1 MLMPTF
7 PVPQGVTLG
16 AVPYPGTSF
25 NDVVTLDPVLQNSL
39 RIGHPTYGA
48 SQPPGELECH
58 GHTTEVSRRLGL
70 RGRLSIHHQRMGL
83 ESHFVTTPWSL
94 LAPRTLP
101 MSPWVWAA
109 WPLVDPAVR
118 QHDGVRGMVVLG
130 TLYDSCE
137 LSAFQGR
144 MVNFSK
150 RRKESQVM
158 AAIQHLQ
165 PAAVLPW
172 CTTGTRAWSGAVERL
187 TDSERYGKP
196 PPVSGAPASILV
208 GWEEFPG
215 LTPADVIKARMTR
228 VSSTGGTSTGCLN
241 LREASGLSWVLG
253 IRQLCAR
260 IPPPLLTSPVIAVW
274 VNLPIVTE
282 LVSVTSAS
290 RGTSSPSSSMKP
302 GATLTTHTAHGSL
315 PSSSQ
320 QVGDRCVS
328 LDMVDGNMHK
338 SILVNWA
345 GAPLGKGHAL
355 RTGSFL

>member
-1 MLMPTF
+1 MSSVNQTEL
-7 PVPQGVTLG
+7 QE
-16 AVPYPGTSF
+16 GTSKF
-25 NDVVTLDPVLQNSL
+25 ATLEMNPKRAQK
-39 RIGHPTYGA
+39 
-48 SQPPGELECH
+48 
-58 GHTTEVSRRLGL
+58 
-70 RGRLSIHHQRMGL
+70 
-83 ESHFVTTPWSL
+83 
-94 LAPRTLP
+94 
-101 MSPWVWAA
+101 
-109 WPLVDPAVR
+109 R
-118 QHDGVRGMVVLG
+118 QQQQER
-130 TLYDSCE
+130 
-137 LSAFQGR
+137 GR

-150 RRKESQVM
+150 RR
-158 AAIQHLQ
+158 
-165 PAAVLPW
+165 
-172 CTTGTRAWSGAVERL
+172 
-187 TDSERYGKP
+187 KP

-345 GAPLGKGHAL
+345 VLQIPDMAHGFYAMDTSANLQFLLTKRTFAWRPRSRTQLPQCFCEESRRDPHCQRGNLTGLGACQPQGHPSRVWLA
-355 RTGSFL
+355 G

>member
-187 TDSERYGKP
+187 TDSERYGK
-196 PPVSGAPASILV
+196 VRKHTMAASDLLS
-208 GWEEFPG
+208 EE
-215 LTPADVIKARMTR
+215 
-228 VSSTGGTSTGCLN
+228 
-241 LREASGLSWVLG
+241 
-253 IRQLCAR
+253 
-260 IPPPLLTSPVIAVW
+260 
-274 VNLPIVTE
+274 
-282 LVSVTSAS
+282 S
-290 RGTSSPSSSMKP
+290 RGTHMPAAVDMGRETSVLQIPDM
-302 GATLTTHTAHGSL
+302 AHGFYAMDTSANLQFLLTKRTFAWRPRSRTQL
-315 PSSSQ
+315 PQCFCEESRRDPHCQ
-320 QVGDRCVS
+320 R
-328 LDMVDGNMHK
+328 GNLTGLGACQPQGHP
-338 SILVNWA
+338 SRVWLA
-345 GAPLGKGHAL
+345 G
-355 RTGSFL
+355 